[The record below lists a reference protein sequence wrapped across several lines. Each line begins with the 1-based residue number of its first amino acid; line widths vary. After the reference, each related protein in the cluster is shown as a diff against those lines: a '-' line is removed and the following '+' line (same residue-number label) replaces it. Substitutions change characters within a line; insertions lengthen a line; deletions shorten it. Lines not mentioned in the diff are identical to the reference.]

1 MFLYLTSIDITLLFT
16 SILFLGDGILWRRMV
31 TLQLHR
37 ERRDVLVE
45 CALQGVLVDTL
56 PLNDAHST

>member
-1 MFLYLTSIDITLLFT
+1 LYLTSIDHTLLFT
-16 SILFLGDGILWRRMV
+16 FILFLGDGILWRRMV

-37 ERRDVLVE
+37 GRRDVLVE